1 MTGPIRVG
9 VLGATG
15 RMGRQVCDLI
25 KRECLTPEITLGAQI
40 CPGPIS
46 HRGSNLESLI
56 LDSDVIIDFSS
67 PEALGQLQIAG
78 LKVMAEG
85 KSSSLPSLVI
95 GSTGWGK
102 GDPQDILRPY
112 AENGKALI
120 SSNFSTGVLALT
132 HLVRLSAPL
141 FKRLG
146 YTATLIETHHRH
158 KKDAPSGTAI
168 SIRNAM
174 APSFGKET
182 STPEVPTLSIR
193 AGEIIGE
200 HELRY
205 YGTSDEL
212 WFGHRAH
219 DRSLFARG
227 ALHVAVWLAQQNS
240 QKSGWVPIERFLQE
254 S

>member
-1 MTGPIRVG
+1 MKRPIRVG

-15 RMGRQVCDLI
+15 RMGHQVCDLI
-25 KRECLTPEITLGAQI
+25 KRECLTPEITKGTEISQ
-40 CPGPIS
+40 GPLS
-46 HRGSNLESLI
+46 HRGSNLETMI

-67 PEALGQLQIAG
+67 PEAVTQLQSAA
-78 LKVMAEG
+78 LKVLAEG
-85 KSSSLPSLVI
+85 RSTSLPSLVI
-95 GSTGWGK
+95 GSTGWGSQS
-102 GDPQDILRPY
+102 PQDILRAY
-112 AENGKALI
+112 SENGKALI

-146 YTATLIETHHRH
+146 YTPTLIETHHRH
-158 KKDAPSGTAI
+158 KKDAPSGTAL

-174 APSFGKET
+174 APSFGNGAE
-182 STPEVPTLSIR
+182 SVEVPTLSIR

-212 WFGHRAH
+212 WFGHRAQ

-227 ALHVAVWLAQQNS
+227 ALHVAVWLTQQTS
-240 QKSGWVPIERFLQE
+240 QKNGWVPIERFLQGP
-254 S
+254 